1 MKRTSK
7 ALSVLLVLSLIL
19 LAVGSGLF
27 YLHLKNKAY
36 GENMEVSANELKEQ
50 LEVKNKELEELQLAF
65 DEKEK
70 LKDEKLK
77 EFKEKFGYEFEK
89 GSGEALQPEIERIE
103 GDNLL
108 IKEEAKALITRYKK
122 YFAGDYFQKVNIT
135 KEISNLDAMSE
146 GFLSDKIRTNLYEK
160 IGIGNSMDKFMTQGT
175 IGYLI
180 KNNSKEDYETIKLMA
195 ISILQYGRSL
205 NEIGADLSDVSNN
218 LGDLYFD
225 SENLLNTYKM
235 ASDYGIN
242 LGDLSIDNLKSF
254 RDSLSELS
262 KNYEKNQSILELLKG
277 AGNEE

>member
-1 MKRTSK
+1 MERTSK
-7 ALSVLLVLSLIL
+7 ALSVLLVLSIIL

-27 YLHLKNKAY
+27 YLHLKNKAA
-36 GENMEVSANELKEQ
+36 GENMEVSESELKEQ
-50 LEVKNKELEELQLAF
+50 LEEKNKELEELQLAF

-89 GSGEALQPEIERIE
+89 GSAEVLQPEIERIE

-122 YFAGDYFQKVNIT
+122 YFAGDYFQKANIT
-135 KEISNLDAMSE
+135 KEISNLSTLSE
-146 GFLSDKIRTNLYEK
+146 GFLPDKVNTTLYEET
-160 IGIGNSMDKFMTQGT
+160 GIGKSMDKFSASGT
-175 IGYLI
+175 IGYLV
-180 KNNSKEDYETIKLMA
+180 KNNSAEEQETIKLMA
-195 ISILQYGRSL
+195 VNILQYGRSL
-205 NEIGADLSDVSNN
+205 NEVGEDLSDVSDN
-218 LGDLYFD
+218 LDELYSD
-225 SENLLNTYKM
+225 AEKLYNTYKM

>member
-1 MKRTSK
+1 MERTSK
-7 ALSVLLVLSLIL
+7 ALSVLLVLSIIL

-27 YLHLKNKAY
+27 YLHLKNKAA
-36 GENMEVSANELKEQ
+36 GENMEVSESELKEQ
-50 LEVKNKELEELQLAF
+50 LEEKNKELEELQLAF

-89 GSGEALQPEIERIE
+89 GSSEVLQPEIERIE

-122 YFAGDYFQKVNIT
+122 YFTGDYFQKANIT
-135 KEISNLDAMSE
+135 KEISNLSTLSE
-146 GFLSDKIRTNLYEK
+146 GFLPDKVNTTLYEET
-160 IGIGNSMDKFMTQGT
+160 GIGKSMDKFSTSGT
-175 IGYLI
+175 IGYLV
-180 KNNSKEDYETIKLMA
+180 KNNSPEEQETIKLMA
-195 ISILQYGRSL
+195 VNILQYGRSL
-205 NEIGADLSDVSNN
+205 NEVGEDLSDVSNN
-218 LGDLYFD
+218 IDELYSD
-225 SENLLNTYKM
+225 AEKLYNTYKM

-242 LGDLSIDNLKSF
+242 LGDLSIANLKSF

>member
-1 MKRTSK
+1 MERTSK
-7 ALSVLLVLSLIL
+7 ALSVLLVLSIIL

-27 YLHLKNKAY
+27 YLHLKNKAA
-36 GENMEVSANELKEQ
+36 GENMEVSENELKEQ
-50 LEVKNKELEELQLAF
+50 LEEKNKELEELQLAF

-89 GSGEALQPEIERIE
+89 GSAEVLQPEIERIE

-122 YFAGDYFQKVNIT
+122 YFDGDYFQKTNIS

-146 GFLSDKIRTNLYEK
+146 GFLSDKVTTNLYEK
-160 IGIGNSMDKFMTQGT
+160 IGIGNSMDKFATQGT

-195 ISILQYGRSL
+195 VGILQYGRSL

-225 SENLLNTYKM
+225 AENLFNTYKM

-242 LGDLSIDNLKSF
+242 LGDLSIDNLQSF
-254 RDSLSELS
+254 KDNLFELS
-262 KNYEKNQSILELLKG
+262 NNYEKNISILELLKE

>member
-1 MKRTSK
+1 MERTSK
-7 ALSVLLVLSLIL
+7 ALSVLLVLSIIL

-27 YLHLKNKAY
+27 YLHLKNKAA
-36 GENMEVSANELKEQ
+36 GENMEVSESELKEQ
-50 LEVKNKELEELQLAF
+50 LEEKNKELEELQLAF

-70 LKDEKLK
+70 LKEEKLK

-89 GSGEALQPEIERIE
+89 GSSEVLQPEIERIE

-122 YFAGDYFQKVNIT
+122 YFDGDYFQKTNIS

-146 GFLSDKIRTNLYEK
+146 GFLSDKVTTNLYEK
-160 IGIGNSMDKFMTQGT
+160 IGIGNLMDKFATQGT

-180 KNNSKEDYETIKLMA
+180 KNNSKEDYETIKLMTV
-195 ISILQYGRSL
+195 SILQYGRSL

-225 SENLLNTYKM
+225 AENLFNTYKM
-235 ASDYGIN
+235 ASDYGLN

-254 RDSLSELS
+254 KDNLFELS
-262 KNYEKNQSILELLKG
+262 NNYEKNISILELLKE
-277 AGNEE
+277 ASNEE